1 MSTSN
6 NSFYTF
12 IVVFIEYSCDY
23 IYKIVSIEIFDSIAR
38 SRINILY
45 CKVIDI
51 ISLII
56 EEIVLFLIINA

>member
-1 MSTSN
+1 
-6 NSFYTF
+6 
-12 IVVFIEYSCDY
+12 VFIEYSCDY
-23 IYKIVSIEIFDSIAR
+23 IYKIVSIEISDSIAR